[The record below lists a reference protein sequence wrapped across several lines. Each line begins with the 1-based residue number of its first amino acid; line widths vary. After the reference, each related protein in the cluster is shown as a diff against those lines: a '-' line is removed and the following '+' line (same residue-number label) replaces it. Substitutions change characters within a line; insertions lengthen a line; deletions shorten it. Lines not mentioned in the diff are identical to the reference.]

1 MTIKEYTTNLNK
13 IDPENYLDGWK
24 VIHLTRESL
33 LVLHNGFIEFTIYD
47 IYSGSWIELSG
58 NNTLF
63 SNGDLEK
70 TIEVLQLTNEF
81 IKSYED

>member
-1 MTIKEYTTNLNK
+1 MTIKEYIAELNK
-13 IDPENYLDGWK
+13 IDPENNLDGWK

-33 LVLHNGFIEFTIYD
+33 LVMRNGFIEFTIYD
-47 IYSGSWIELSG
+47 IYSGAWVELSG

-70 TIEVLQLTNEF
+70 TIEILKVTNEF
-81 IKSYED
+81 IKNYED

>member
-1 MTIKEYTTNLNK
+1 MTIKEYKTKLNK
-13 IDPENYLDGWK
+13 IDPENNLDGWK

-33 LVLHNGFIEFTIYD
+33 LVMRNGFIEFTIYD
-47 IYSGSWIELSG
+47 IYSGAWIELSG

-70 TIEVLQLTNEF
+70 TIKILQATNEF
-81 IKSYED
+81 IKSYEE

>member
-1 MTIKEYTTNLNK
+1 MTIKAYEKKLRELSPDVLEGWRVVHLN
-13 IDPENYLDGWK
+13 
-24 VIHLTRESL
+24 RESL

-47 IYSGSWIELSG
+47 IYSGALVELSG

-70 TIEVLQLTNEF
+70 TIEILQVTNEF
-81 IKSYED
+81 IKNYED